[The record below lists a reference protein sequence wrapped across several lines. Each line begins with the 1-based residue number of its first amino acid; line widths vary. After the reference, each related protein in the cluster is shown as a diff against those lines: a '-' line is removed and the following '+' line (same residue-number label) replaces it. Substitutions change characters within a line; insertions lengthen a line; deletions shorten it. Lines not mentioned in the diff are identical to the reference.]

1 MEQPGGRSGP
11 YGGRQAAA
19 LAPHMGKW
27 VALSSPTE
35 VLVAAD
41 TPQEVLSWLSH
52 HGQRASYGMFRV
64 PSGPGEESG
73 IASNPNANPH

>member
-1 MEQPGGRSGP
+1 MERPEGRSGP

-27 VALSSPTE
+27 VALSSPTQ

-41 TPQEVLSWLSH
+41 TPQEVLSWLSQN
-52 HGQRASYGMFRV
+52 GQRASYGMFKV
-64 PSGPGEESG
+64 PAAPHEESG
-73 IASNPNANPH
+73 IASDRNANPH